1 MKIGNGFPAHVILT
15 YQLTSEYMEILTF
28 ILVLVLLIIVLTQNS
43 NLNKKIDDLV
53 RNSSNLRP
61 SVQKP
66 DKPLSK
72 PEVPRSTI
80 EDLIPSQPGRVQ
92 LITEPQASAILVE
105 KNKFDIPTG
114 IHLPETPR
122 KPILK
127 TESIKPI
134 KQHEKP
140 KVALDIEK
148 FIGENLISKIGIIIL
163 VLGIGYFVKYAID
176 QNWINEYGR
185 VAIGLL
191 TGAVLVVIAHWM
203 RKDYKTFSSL
213 LTGGGFAVFY
223 LTITIA
229 FHQYQLLSQP
239 VAFVILVMIT
249 IFSVILSLAYDKKE
263 LAIFSQ
269 LGGYA
274 APFMVSNG
282 EGNYIV
288 LFTYLLILNAGLI
301 TLAYYKRW
309 QILNLIA
316 YGFTIILFSSW
327 LTNTFFFKSNLPF
340 VGALVFATLFYL
352 VFFLVNILNNLKEK
366 QPFKSIE
373 IGMILSNNLFYFLAG
388 MVILSRFHEGAF
400 KGMFTLMIGVYNFA
414 WVFTLYKKQQIDKNL
429 VYLLIGLVM
438 SYISLAIPIQ
448 LNGHSITL
456 FWTAELVILLW
467 LSNVS
472 AIRLLKTGHLII
484 LILVVISLIMD
495 WQKVYS
501 QTIEIL
507 PIILNRAFITGL
519 FVIAGF
525 AMSHYLLKH
534 EKEAYLVKVIISVK
548 AYKSILAILMF
559 VFSYFVLFLELQY
572 QMNKYYPLYAFRH
585 TVYGVFNYAYL
596 LSVLLIFKKL
606 DWKNPIKSIFYVSL
620 AMLFIYIVYYQS
632 ITMKMRDYY
641 FFNNSITIGNFYFH
655 YLVYPFI
662 GSIIIF
668 LYKLSNQ
675 VLPENGFLSKAFIWY
690 ITIFCVFVASTE
702 LDNIVLFISG
712 TSSESTFNLLRI
724 NHKVGYPIL
733 WGICAFILMLW
744 GLRKKIKD
752 YRIISLSLFS
762 LIIIKLFLFDVWTMN
777 EGGRIASF
785 IFLGVILLVVSFL
798 YQKLKKL
805 ILEETEHEPINE

>member
-1 MKIGNGFPAHVILT
+1 MTN
-15 YQLTSEYMEILTF
+15 QLTIEYMEILTF

-43 NLNKKIDDLV
+43 NLNKKIDNLI

-61 SVQKP
+61 SVQQT
-66 DKPLSK
+66 DKPIIK
-72 PEVPRSTI
+72 PEVAQLTI
-80 EDLIPSQPGRVQ
+80 EDVIPSKPGGIQ
-92 LITEPQASAILVE
+92 LITEPQSSAILDE
-105 KNKFDIPTG
+105 KNKFDIPNR
-114 IHLPETPR
+114 INLPETPQ

-127 TESIKPI
+127 TESIRPI

-191 TGAVLVVIAHWM
+191 AGAVLVVTAHWM
-203 RKDYKTFSSL
+203 REDYKTFSSL
-213 LTGGGFAVFY
+213 LTGGGFAVLY

-229 FHQYQLLSQP
+229 FHQYHLFSQS

-274 APFMVSNG
+274 APFMVSTG

-301 TLAYYKRW
+301 ALAYYKRW

-316 YGFTIILFSSW
+316 YVFTIILFTSW
-327 LTNTFFFKSNLPF
+327 LTNVFFFKTNPPYI
-340 VGALVFATLFYL
+340 GALIFATLFYL

-388 MVILSRFHEGAF
+388 MAILNHFHEGAF
-400 KGMFTLMIGVYNFA
+400 KGMFTLLVGVYNFA
-414 WVFTLYKKQQIDKNL
+414 WVFTLYKKRQIDKNL

-472 AIRLLKTGHLII
+472 EIRLLKTGHLII
-484 LILVVISLIMD
+484 LILVIISLIMD

-501 QTIEIL
+501 QTTEIL

-519 FVIAGF
+519 FVVTGF

-534 EKEAYLVKVIISVK
+534 EKEAYLVKSIISVK
-548 AYKSILAILMF
+548 TYKSILSILLF
-559 VFSYFVLFLELQY
+559 VLAYFVLFLELQY
-572 QMNKYYPLYAFRH
+572 QMNKYYPLFTFRH

-596 LSVLLIFKKL
+596 FSVLLIVKKL
-606 DWKNPIKSIFYVSL
+606 EWKSIFKPFFYISL
-620 AMLFIYIVYYQS
+620 VMLFIYIVYYQKLT
-632 ITMKMRDYY
+632 IKMRDYY

-655 YLVYPFI
+655 YLVYPFVAA
-662 GSIIIF
+662 IIFF
-668 LYKLSNQ
+668 LYKFRNQ
-675 VLPENGFLSKAFIWY
+675 VLPQNGFLSKAFIWY
-690 ITIFCVFVASTE
+690 ITIFCVFVASIE
-702 LDNIVLFISG
+702 LDNIILLISA
-712 TSSESTFNLLRI
+712 TSSESTFHLLRI

-744 GLRKKIKD
+744 GLRSKIKD

-762 LIIIKLFLFDVWTMN
+762 LIILKLFFFDVWTMN
-777 EGGRIASF
+777 EGSRIASF

-798 YQKLKKL
+798 YQKLKKF
-805 ILEETEHEPINE
+805 ILEETEHKPINE

>member
-1 MKIGNGFPAHVILT
+1 MNN
-15 YQLTSEYMEILTF
+15 QLTFEYMEILTF

-61 SVQKP
+61 PFQKTDIPISKP
-66 DKPLSK
+66 DVASP
-72 PEVPRSTI
+72 TI
-80 EDLIPSQPGRVQ
+80 EEAVPSKLGGIQ
-92 LITEPQASAILVE
+92 LITKSEPSSILVE
-105 KNKFDIPTG
+105 KTNFDNPSEIS
-114 IHLPETPR
+114 ISETPQ

-127 TESIKPI
+127 TESINPI
-134 KQHEKP
+134 NQHEKP

-148 FIGENLISKIGIIIL
+148 FIGENLISKIGIVIL

-191 TGAVLVVIAHWM
+191 TGAGLVAIAHWM
-203 RKDYKTFSSL
+203 RKGYKTFTSL

-229 FHQYQLLSQP
+229 FHQYNLFSQSM
-239 VAFVILVMIT
+239 AFVILVVIT

-274 APFMVSNG
+274 APFMISAG
-282 EGNYIV
+282 AGNYIV
-288 LFTYLLILNAGLI
+288 LFTYMLILNTGLI
-301 TLAYYKRW
+301 SLAYYKRW

-316 YGFTIILFSSW
+316 YVFTIILFSSW
-327 LTNTFFFKSNLPF
+327 LTNTFFFKSNPPYI
-340 VGALVFATLFYL
+340 GALVFATLFYL
-352 VFFLVNILNNLKEK
+352 VFFLVNILNNLKDK

-388 MVILSRFHEGAF
+388 MAILNHFHDGAF
-400 KGMFTLMIGVYNFA
+400 KGVFTLLVGVYNFV

-472 AIRLLKTGHLII
+472 GIRLLKTGHLII

-501 QTIEIL
+501 QTTEIL
-507 PIILNRAFITGL
+507 PIILNRVFITGL
-519 FVIAGF
+519 FVVAGF
-525 AMSHYLLKH
+525 AVSHYMLKH
-534 EKEAYLVKVIISVK
+534 EKEKYLVKSLISVK
-548 AYKSILAILMF
+548 TYNSLLAILMF
-559 VFSYFVLFLELQY
+559 IIAYFVLFLELKY
-572 QMNKYYPLYAFRH
+572 QMNKYYPMFTFRH

-596 LSVLLIFKKL
+596 FSVLLIVKKL
-606 DWKNPIKSIFYVSL
+606 EWKVTIKGFFYASL
-620 AMLFIYIVYYQS
+620 LMLFIYIVYYQPLT
-632 ITMKMRDYY
+632 IKMRDSY
-641 FFNNSITIGNFYFH
+641 FYNNSIPIGNFYFH
-655 YLVYPFI
+655 YLIHPFI
-662 GSIIIF
+662 ALIIVY
-668 LYKLSNQ
+668 LYKLRNQ

-690 ITIFCVFVASTE
+690 ITIFCVIIASIE
-702 LDNIVLFISG
+702 LDNIVLLISA
-712 TSSESTFNLLRI
+712 TSSESTFQLLRI

-744 GLRKKIKD
+744 GLRSKIKD

-798 YQKLKKL
+798 YQKLKKF
-805 ILEETEHEPINE
+805 ILEESDHEPINEMNS